1 MYKLIGI
8 DIDGTLLNDKHEVTP
23 EVCEAIEEAKK
34 QGVKIVL
41 CTGRAISGVR
51 QYVKKLGLN
60 GEDDFVAA
68 FNGGIV
74 QRTFNEE
81 TVVKI
86 PMKFDDIKKIHQLS
100 RKLGVSM
107 NVFDESKM
115 YTLNKEINRYTVLDA
130 YLLQIDFAYRTLE
143 ELSEDM
149 TFLKVVF
156 VDEPERLA
164 KAIDSIPREF
174 WENYAMVKSA
184 PFYFEFLHP
193 EASKG
198 NAVRK
203 IAEMLGIKREEVMC
217 IGDSGNDLSM
227 IQYAGLG
234 VAMENAMDVLKK
246 HADYITL
253 SNNESGVAHAIR
265 KFILEKD

>member
-1 MYKLIGI
+1 MYKLIAI

-23 EVCEAIEEAKK
+23 EVREAIEEAKK
-34 QGVKIVL
+34 KGVKIVL
-41 CTGRAISGVR
+41 CSGRAIGGVR
-51 QYVKKLGLN
+51 RYIKKLGLN

-74 QRTFNEE
+74 QRTSNEE
-81 TVVKI
+81 VVVKRT
-86 PMKFDDIKKIHQLS
+86 MSFEDIKKLYELS
-100 RKLGVSM
+100 RDFGVAM

-115 YTLNKEINRYTVLDA
+115 YTLNKEINKYTVLDA
-130 YLLQIDFAYRTLE
+130 YLLQIDLAYRTLE
-143 ELSEDM
+143 ELPEDM
-149 TFLKVVF
+149 TFIKVVF
-156 VDEPERLA
+156 VEETEPLGR
-164 KAIDSIPREF
+164 AIDSIPREF
-174 WENYAMVKSA
+174 WDTYAMVKSA

-234 VAMENAMDVLKK
+234 VAMENAMDVLKE

-265 KFILEKD
+265 KFVL